1 MRYFISPHNI
11 RPHWATTSLP
21 ERLRWMED
29 RNEFSYVPVDIKE
42 NSDMYVLSALV
53 PGLKADDITISLE
66 QEVLT
71 VEGNL
76 NYEREEDGTYLVS
89 ERPSGS
95 FKRSFKLPS
104 AIDAEKIS
112 AKLTD
117 GILVVEIPKSESSQS
132 RIIKVK

>member
-1 MRYFISPHNI
+1 
-11 RPHWATTSLP
+11 
-21 ERLRWMED
+21 MED
-29 RNEFSYVPVDIKE
+29 RNEFSFVPVDIKE

-71 VEGNL
+71 VEGDL

-95 FKRSFKLPS
+95 FKRSFKLPR

>member
-1 MRYFISPHNI
+1 
-11 RPHWATTSLP
+11 
-21 ERLRWMED
+21 MED
-29 RNEFSYVPVDIKE
+29 RNEFSFIPVDIKE
-42 NSDMYVLSALV
+42 KSDMYIMSALV

-76 NYEREEDGTYLVS
+76 NYEREEEGNYLVA

-112 AKLTD
+112 AKLAD
-117 GILVVEIPKSESSQS
+117 GILVVEIPKSETSQS

>member
-1 MRYFISPHNI
+1 MRYYIAPHNF
-11 RPHWATTSLP
+11 RPHLASTSLP
-21 ERLRWMED
+21 ERLRWMDE
-29 RNEFSYVPVDIKE
+29 RNEFSFVPVDIKE
-42 NSDMYVLSALV
+42 NSDIFVLSALV